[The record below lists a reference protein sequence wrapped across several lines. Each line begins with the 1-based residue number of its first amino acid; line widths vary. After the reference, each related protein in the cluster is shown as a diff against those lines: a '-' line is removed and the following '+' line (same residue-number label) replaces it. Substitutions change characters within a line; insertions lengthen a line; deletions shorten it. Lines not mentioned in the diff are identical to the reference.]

1 MASKYL
7 GAILYRSYIL
17 IGKARM
23 KRPKKKSRFS
33 TVLLGGCGAIF
44 LLALIVV
51 AAVFFI
57 VWRKSNEYLSHPVM
71 FEAEQAVAANPDLEI
86 ASMDVE
92 KNTMT
97 IRHKET
103 GETMTLNAEDVK
115 EGKFSFSS
123 HEVGEGAKTDAKGE
137 AAQTDA
143 NKMAAPSDA
152 KME

>member
-1 MASKYL
+1 
-7 GAILYRSYIL
+7 
-17 IGKARM
+17 M

-33 TVLLGGCGAIF
+33 TVLLGGCGVIF

-103 GETMTLNAEDVK
+103 GETMTLNLEDVK
-115 EGKFSFSS
+115 EGKFSFPS
-123 HEVGEGAKTDAKGE
+123 HEGGEGAKTDAKGE
-137 AAQTDA
+137 TAQTDA
-143 NKMAAPSDA
+143 DKMAAPSDA